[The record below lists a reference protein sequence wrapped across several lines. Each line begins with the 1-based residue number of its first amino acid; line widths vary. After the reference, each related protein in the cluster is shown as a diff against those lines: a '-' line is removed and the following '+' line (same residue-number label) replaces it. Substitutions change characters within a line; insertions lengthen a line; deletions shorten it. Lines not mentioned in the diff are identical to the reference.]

1 MSSWLRSAVTR
12 AVEAGGRS
20 GVARAV
26 RGYADAVAHH
36 AGQAVA
42 DILLHERMG
51 TQNYKS
57 FKKTVARLEEAAV
70 SCRGGERVELLKRWS
85 GALQDIGAEHGG
97 SDLKAPEDD
106 DPASEAD
113 TLKAPP
119 VLFYD
124 ADIDGAPMNFR
135 DVFLYSQALE
145 GITLS
150 MILEAPN
157 EEEVSLLLEIFG
169 SVKFC
174 SVDICYIGE
183 GKLQLFYSCSL
194 CLTGGTEVNKEIV
207 SNVQDLA
214 KTFSEYKDEVLVKR
228 EELLEYAQSVI
239 SGLKRNADIMRID
252 AETLELQ
259 KKLDE
264 NQNSRAQSTDDQ
276 DKKSEKIA
284 AANLE
289 AFKEALSEVRL
300 CSRVEELL
308 LKKQS
313 ITPGDSLEI
322 HSQKV
327 DKLKVLAD
335 SLASSSSKAEQR
347 ILEHRRQKEDALNFR
362 VKKENEVSSVEKEL
376 LAEITELEKQRDE
389 LEAQL
394 KKVNISLNAAAGRL
408 KKTREERDQ
417 FDEANNQILVSL
429 KTKEDDLSKSIALC
443 NVESKVVKTWINFLE
458 GSWQL
463 QSTYNEQKKK
473 QTCDELE
480 KCVNNFLKLTKH
492 HLLAFKEVL
501 SPLVESI
508 KTYVDNLAVLN
519 SKEEAKEHGNEEA
532 SEINP
537 RKSLEEEYLE
547 TEKKIIIAFSIVDH
561 IKKLFYSEQGANSR
575 RDDPE
580 VKNLIEEIEKLRES
594 FESIERPTLTIES
607 QRGKPLPLEG
617 SELSP
622 SPLQAPATPKAA
634 HVDSPKSPMKHEQQF
649 DSDAELAT
657 LGAEIGK
664 EGKEYSG
671 EEISGWEFDELEEDL
686 KG

>member
-1 MSSWLRSAVTR
+1 MSSWLRSAVSR

-26 RGYADAVAHH
+26 KGYADAVAHH

-42 DILLHERMG
+42 DILHDRMG
-51 TQNYKS
+51 AQNYKS

-70 SCRGGERVELLKRWS
+70 SCRGGERVELLKRWL
-85 GALQDIGAEHGG
+85 GALQDVDAGLGG
-97 SDLKAPEDD
+97 SDLKASEDH
-106 DPASEAD
+106 DPSGETD
-113 TLKAPP
+113 TMKAPM

-124 ADIDGAPMNFR
+124 ADIDGPPMNFC

-150 MILEAPN
+150 MILEAPS

-169 SVKFC
+169 
-174 SVDICYIGE
+174 I
-183 GKLQLFYSCSL
+183 
-194 CLTGGTEVNKEIV
+194 CLTGGKEVNKEIM

-214 KTFSEYKDEVLVKR
+214 KAFSEYKDEVLVKR
-228 EELLEYAQSVI
+228 EELLEYAQSII

-252 AETLELQ
+252 AETQELRR
-259 KKLDE
+259 KLDE
-264 NQNSRAQSTDDQ
+264 KQKSQAQSTEDQ
-276 DKKSEKIA
+276 DKTSEKIA
-284 AANLE
+284 VANLE

-300 CSRVEELL
+300 CSRIEELL
-308 LKKQS
+308 LKKNS
-313 ITPGDSLEI
+313 ITPGDSLEV

-362 VKKENEVSSVEKEL
+362 VKKENEVSAAEKEL
-376 LAEITELEKQRDE
+376 LDEITELEKQRDE

-394 KKVNISLNAAAGRL
+394 KKVNISLNAANGRL
-408 KKTREERDQ
+408 KQTREERDQ
-417 FDEANNQILVSL
+417 FDEANNQIIFSL
-429 KTKEDDLSKSIALC
+429 KKKEDDLSKSITLC
-443 NVESKVVKTWINFLE
+443 NVESNVVKIWIGFLE
-458 GSWQL
+458 DSWKL
-463 QSTYNEQKKK
+463 QSSYNEQKEKK
-473 QTCDELE
+473 TCGELE
-480 KCVNNFLKLTKH
+480 KCVSDFLKLTKR
-492 HLLAFKEVL
+492 HLSEFKEVL
-501 SPLVESI
+501 SPLIESI

-519 SKEEAKEHGNEEA
+519 SREEEEKEHGNDEA
-532 SEINP
+532 SERTNP

-580 VKNLIEEIEKLRES
+580 VKNLMDEIEKLRES
-594 FESIERPTLTIES
+594 FESVERPTLSIES
-607 QRGKPLPLEG
+607 EKAKPLPVEG
-617 SELSP
+617 SKLSP

-634 HVDSPKSPMKHEQQF
+634 HVDSPKSPMKPEQHF
-649 DSDAELAT
+649 NSDAELAT
-657 LGAEIGK
+657 LGSELGK
-664 EGKEYSG
+664 EDKEFSG

-686 KG
+686 KS

>member
-1 MSSWLRSAVTR
+1 MDHCSVP
-12 AVEAGGRS
+12 
-20 GVARAV
+20 
-26 RGYADAVAHH
+26 DC
-36 AGQAVA
+36 
-42 DILLHERMG
+42 LLWSKLDMLLCDLQG
-51 TQNYKS
+51 AQNYKS

-70 SCRGGERVELLKRWS
+70 SCRGGERVELLKRWL
-85 GALQDIGAEHGG
+85 GALQDVDAELGG
-97 SDLKAPEDD
+97 SDLKASEDH
-106 DPASEAD
+106 DPSGEMD
-113 TLKAPP
+113 TSKAPM

-150 MILEAPN
+150 MILEAPS

-169 SVKFC
+169 
-174 SVDICYIGE
+174 I
-183 GKLQLFYSCSL
+183 
-194 CLTGGTEVNKEIV
+194 CLTGGKEVNKEIM

-214 KTFSEYKDEVLVKR
+214 KAFSEYKDEVLVKR
-228 EELLEYAQSVI
+228 EELLEYAQSII

-252 AETLELQ
+252 AETLELRR
-259 KKLDE
+259 KLDE
-264 NQNSRAQSTDDQ
+264 KQKSRAQSTEDQ
-276 DKKSEKIA
+276 DKTSEKIA
-284 AANLE
+284 IANLE

-308 LKKQS
+308 LKKKS
-313 ITPGDSLEI
+313 ITPGDSLEV

-362 VKKENEVSSVEKEL
+362 VKKENEVSAAEKEL
-376 LAEITELEKQRDE
+376 LDEITELEKQRDE

-394 KKVNISLNAAAGRL
+394 KKVNISLNAANGRL
-408 KKTREERDQ
+408 KQTREERDQ
-417 FDEANNQILVSL
+417 FDEANNQIIFSL
-429 KTKEDDLSKSIALC
+429 KKKEDDLSKSITLC
-443 NVESKVVKTWINFLE
+443 NVESNVVKIWISFLE
-458 GSWQL
+458 DSWKL
-463 QSTYNEQKKK
+463 QSSYNEQKEKK
-473 QTCDELE
+473 TCDELE
-480 KCVNNFLKLTKH
+480 KCVNDFLKLTKH
-492 HLLAFKEVL
+492 HLSAFKEVL
-501 SPLVESI
+501 SPLIESI

-519 SKEEAKEHGNEEA
+519 SREEEEKEHGNDEA
-532 SEINP
+532 SERTNP

-561 IKKLFYSEQGANSR
+561 IKKLFYSEEGANSR

-580 VKNLIEEIEKLRES
+580 VKNLIDEIEKLRES
-594 FESIERPTLTIES
+594 FESVERPTLNIETE
-607 QRGKPLPLEG
+607 KAKLLPVEG
-617 SELSP
+617 SKLSP

-634 HVDSPKSPMKHEQQF
+634 HVDSPKSPMKPEQHF

-657 LGAEIGK
+657 LGSELGK
-664 EGKEYSG
+664 DDKEYSG

-686 KG
+686 KS

>member
-1 MSSWLRSAVTR
+1 MSSWLRSAVSR

-26 RGYADAVAHH
+26 KGYADAVAHH

-42 DILLHERMG
+42 DILHDRMG
-51 TQNYKS
+51 AQNYKS

-70 SCRGGERVELLKRWS
+70 SCRGGERVELLKRWL
-85 GALQDIGAEHGG
+85 GALQGVDAELGG
-97 SDLKAPEDD
+97 SDLKASEDHD
-106 DPASEAD
+106 ASGEVD
-113 TLKAPP
+113 SLKAPM

-150 MILEAPN
+150 MILEAPS
-157 EEEVSLLLEIFG
+157 EEEVPLLLEIL
-169 SVKFC
+169 S
-174 SVDICYIGE
+174 I
-183 GKLQLFYSCSL
+183 
-194 CLTGGTEVNKEIV
+194 CLTGGKEVNKQIM

-214 KTFSEYKDEVLVKR
+214 KAFSEYKDEVLVKR

-239 SGLKRNADIMRID
+239 SGLKRNADIVRID

-259 KKLDE
+259 RKLDE
-264 NQNSRAQSTDDQ
+264 KQKSRAESTGDQ
-276 DKKSEKIA
+276 DKTSEKIA
-284 AANLE
+284 VANLE
-289 AFKEALSEVRL
+289 AFKEALSELRL

-308 LKKQS
+308 LKKES
-313 ITPGDSLEI
+313 ITPGDSVDI

-362 VKKENEVSSVEKEL
+362 VKKENEVSTAEKEL
-376 LAEITELEKQRDE
+376 LDEITELEKQRDE

-408 KKTREERDQ
+408 KQTREERDQ
-417 FDEANNQILVSL
+417 FDEANNQIIFSL
-429 KTKEDDLSKSIALC
+429 KKKEDDLSKSIALC
-443 NVESKVVKTWINFLE
+443 NAESNVVKIWISFLE
-458 GSWQL
+458 NSWNI
-463 QSTYNEQKKK
+463 QSSYNTQKEKK
-473 QTCDELE
+473 TCDELE
-480 KCVNNFLKLTKH
+480 KCVSDFLRLTKH
-492 HLLAFKEVL
+492 HLSAFKEVL
-501 SPLVESI
+501 SPLIESI
-508 KTYVDNLAVLN
+508 KTYVDNLSVLN
-519 SKEEAKEHGNEEA
+519 SREEAKEHDDDET
-532 SEINP
+532 SEKTNP

-561 IKKLFYSEQGANSR
+561 IKKLFYSDQGANSR

-580 VKNLIEEIEKLRES
+580 VKSLIEEIEKMRES
-594 FESIERPTLTIES
+594 FESLERPTLSIES
-607 QRGKPLPLEG
+607 DKAKPLPVEG
-617 SELSP
+617 SKLSP

-634 HVDSPKSPMKHEQQF
+634 HVDSPKSPMRPEQHF
-649 DSDAELAT
+649 DSDGELAT
-657 LGAEIGK
+657 LGSELGK
-664 EGKEYSG
+664 EDKEYSG

-686 KG
+686 KS

>member
-1 MSSWLRSAVTR
+1 MSSWLRSAVSR

-26 RGYADAVAHH
+26 KGYADAVAHH

-42 DILLHERMG
+42 DILHDRMG

-70 SCRGGERVELLKRWS
+70 SCRGGERTELLKRWL
-85 GALQDIGAEHGG
+85 GALQDVDAELAGLSLKVSEDHDPSGEMDT
-97 SDLKAPEDD
+97 SKAPM
-106 DPASEAD
+106 
-113 TLKAPP
+113 

-150 MILEAPN
+150 MILEAPS

-169 SVKFC
+169 
-174 SVDICYIGE
+174 I
-183 GKLQLFYSCSL
+183 
-194 CLTGGTEVNKEIV
+194 CLTGGKEVNKQIMN
-207 SNVQDLA
+207 NVQDLA
-214 KTFSEYKDEVLVKR
+214 KAFSEYKDEVLVKR
-228 EELLEYAQSVI
+228 EELLEYAQSII
-239 SGLKRNADIMRID
+239 SGLKRNADIVRID

-259 KKLDE
+259 RKLE
-264 NQNSRAQSTDDQ
+264 EKQKSRAESTEDQ
-276 DKKSEKIA
+276 DKTSEKIA
-284 AANLE
+284 VANLE
-289 AFKEALSEVRL
+289 AFKEALSELRL

-308 LKKQS
+308 LRKES

-362 VKKENEVSSVEKEL
+362 VKKENEVSAAEKEL
-376 LAEITELEKQRDE
+376 LDEITELEKQRDE

-408 KKTREERDQ
+408 KQTREERDQ
-417 FDEANNQILVSL
+417 FDEANNQIIFSL
-429 KTKEDDLSKSIALC
+429 KKKEDDLSKSIALC
-443 NVESKVVKTWINFLE
+443 NVESNVVKIWISFLE
-458 GSWQL
+458 DSWKL
-463 QSTYNEQKKK
+463 QSSYNTQKEKR
-473 QTCDELE
+473 TCDELE
-480 KCVNNFLKLTKH
+480 KCASDFLRLTKH
-492 HLLAFKEVL
+492 HLSTFKEVL
-501 SPLVESI
+501 SPLMESI
-508 KTYVDNLAVLN
+508 KTYVDNLSVLN
-519 SKEEAKEHGNEEA
+519 SREEAKEHGDDEA
-532 SEINP
+532 SEGTNP

-575 RDDPE
+575 RDDLE
-580 VKNLIEEIEKLRES
+580 VKNLIEEIEKMRES
-594 FESIERPTLTIES
+594 FESIERPTLRIES
-607 QRGKPLPLEG
+607 EKAKPLPVEG
-617 SELSP
+617 SKLSP

-634 HVDSPKSPMKHEQQF
+634 HVDSPKSPMKPEHHF
-649 DSDAELAT
+649 DSDAELGT
-657 LGAEIGK
+657 PGSELGK
-664 EGKEYSG
+664 EDKEYSG

-686 KG
+686 KS

>member
-1 MSSWLRSAVTR
+1 MSSWLRSAVSR
-12 AVEAGGRS
+12 AVEVGGRS

-26 RGYADAVAHH
+26 KGYADAVAHH

-42 DILLHERMG
+42 DILHDRMG
-51 TQNYKS
+51 AQNYKS

-70 SCRGGERVELLKRWS
+70 SCRGGERVELLKRWL
-85 GALQDIGAEHGG
+85 GALQDVDAELGG
-97 SDLKAPEDD
+97 SDLKTSEDH
-106 DPASEAD
+106 DPSGEMD
-113 TLKAPP
+113 TSKAPM

-124 ADIDGAPMNFR
+124 ANIDGAPMNFR

-150 MILEAPN
+150 MILEAPL

-169 SVKFC
+169 
-174 SVDICYIGE
+174 I
-183 GKLQLFYSCSL
+183 
-194 CLTGGTEVNKEIV
+194 CLTGGKEVNKEIM
-207 SNVQDLA
+207 SHVQDLA
-214 KTFSEYKDEVLVKR
+214 KAFSEYKDEVLVKR
-228 EELLEYAQSVI
+228 EELLEYAQNII
-239 SGLKRNADIMRID
+239 SGLKRNADILRID

-259 KKLDE
+259 RKLDE
-264 NQNSRAQSTDDQ
+264 KQKSRAQSTEDQ
-276 DKKSEKIA
+276 DKTPEKITV
-284 AANLE
+284 ANLE

-308 LKKQS
+308 LKKKT

-335 SLASSSSKAEQR
+335 SLASSSSKAKQR

-362 VKKENEVSSVEKEL
+362 VKKENEVSAAEKESL
-376 LAEITELEKQRDE
+376 DEITELEKQRDE

-394 KKVNISLNAAAGRL
+394 KKVNISLNAATGRL
-408 KKTREERDQ
+408 KQTREERDQ
-417 FDEANNQILVSL
+417 FDEANNQIIFNL
-429 KTKEDDLSKSIALC
+429 KKKEDDLSKSIALC
-443 NVESKVVKTWINFLE
+443 NAESNVVKIWISFLE
-458 GSWQL
+458 DSWKL
-463 QSTYNEQKKK
+463 QSSYNEQKEKK
-473 QTCDELE
+473 TCDELE
-480 KCVNNFLKLTKH
+480 KCVSDFLKLTKH
-492 HLLAFKEVL
+492 HLSAFKEVINL
-501 SPLVESI
+501 LIESI
-508 KTYVDNLAVLN
+508 KTYVDNLGVLN
-519 SKEEAKEHGNEEA
+519 SREEAKEHGDDEA
-532 SEINP
+532 SEKTNP

-580 VKNLIEEIEKLRES
+580 IKNLSDEIEKLRES
-594 FESIERPTLTIES
+594 FESIERPTLSIES
-607 QRGKPLPLEG
+607 EKAKPLPVEG
-617 SELSP
+617 SKLSP

-634 HVDSPKSPMKHEQQF
+634 HVDSPKSPMKPEQYF

-657 LGAEIGK
+657 LGSELGK
-664 EGKEYSG
+664 DDNEYSA

-686 KG
+686 KS

>member
-1 MSSWLRSAVTR
+1 MSSWLRSAVSR

-26 RGYADAVAHH
+26 KGYADAVAHH

-42 DILLHERMG
+42 DILHDRMG
-51 TQNYKS
+51 AQNYKS

-70 SCRGGERVELLKRWS
+70 SCRGGERVELLKRWL
-85 GALQDIGAEHGG
+85 GALQDVDAELGG
-97 SDLKAPEDD
+97 SDLKASEDH
-106 DPASEAD
+106 DPSDEMD
-113 TLKAPP
+113 TSKAPM

-150 MILEAPN
+150 MILEAPSD
-157 EEEVSLLLEIFG
+157 EEVSLLLEIFG
-169 SVKFC
+169 
-174 SVDICYIGE
+174 I
-183 GKLQLFYSCSL
+183 
-194 CLTGGTEVNKEIV
+194 CLTGGKEVNKEIM
-207 SNVQDLA
+207 SSVQDLA
-214 KTFSEYKDEVLVKR
+214 KAFSEYKDEVLVKR
-228 EELLEYAQSVI
+228 EELLEYAQSII
-239 SGLKRNADIMRID
+239 SGLKRNADILRID

-259 KKLDE
+259 RKLDE
-264 NQNSRAQSTDDQ
+264 KKSQAQSTEDQ
-276 DKKSEKIA
+276 DKTSEKIA
-284 AANLE
+284 VADLE

-308 LKKQS
+308 LKKKS

-362 VKKENEVSSVEKEL
+362 VKKENEVSAAEKEL
-376 LAEITELEKQRDE
+376 LDEITELEKQRDE

-394 KKVNISLNAAAGRL
+394 KKVNISLNAATGRL
-408 KKTREERDQ
+408 KQTREERDQ
-417 FDEANNQILVSL
+417 FDEANNQIIFSL
-429 KTKEDDLSKSIALC
+429 KKKEDDLSKSISLC
-443 NVESKVVKTWINFLE
+443 NVESNVVKIWISFLE
-458 GSWQL
+458 DSWKL
-463 QSTYNEQKKK
+463 QSSYNEQKEKK
-473 QTCDELE
+473 TCDELE
-480 KCVNNFLKLTKH
+480 KCVSDFLKLTKH
-492 HLLAFKEVL
+492 HLSAFKEVL
-501 SPLVESI
+501 SPLIESI

-519 SKEEAKEHGNEEA
+519 SREEAKEHGDDEA
-532 SEINP
+532 SERTNP

-580 VKNLIEEIEKLRES
+580 VKNLVDEIEKLRES
-594 FESIERPTLTIES
+594 FESIERPTISIES
-607 QRGKPLPLEG
+607 EKAKPLPVDG
-617 SELSP
+617 SKLSP

-634 HVDSPKSPMKHEQQF
+634 HVDSPKSPMKPEQHF
-649 DSDAELAT
+649 DSDAELAN
-657 LGAEIGK
+657 LGSELGK
-664 EGKEYSG
+664 EDKEYSG

-686 KG
+686 KS

>member
-26 RGYADAVAHH
+26 KGYADAVAHH

-42 DILLHERMG
+42 DILLHDRMG
-51 TQNYKS
+51 SQNYKS

-70 SCRGGERVELLKRWS
+70 SCRGGERVELLKRWL
-85 GALQDIGAEHGG
+85 GALQDIGAEPGG
-97 SDLKAPEDD
+97 SDLKASEDH
-106 DPASEAD
+106 DPSSEMD

-169 SVKFC
+169 
-174 SVDICYIGE
+174 
-183 GKLQLFYSCSL
+183 L
-194 CLTGGTEVNKEIV
+194 CLTGGNEVNKAVV

-214 KTFSEYKDEVLVKR
+214 KAFSDYKDEVLVKR

-259 KKLDE
+259 RKLDE
-264 NQNSRAQSTDDQ
+264 NQTSRAQATGDQ

-289 AFKEALSEVRL
+289 DFKEALSEIRL

-308 LKKQS
+308 LKKKS

-327 DKLKVLAD
+327 DKLKVLSD

-362 VKKENEVSSVEKEL
+362 VKKENEVSASEKEL

-408 KKTREERDQ
+408 KTTREERDQ
-417 FDEANNQILVSL
+417 FDEANNQIIVSL
-429 KTKEDDLSKSIALC
+429 KTKEDDLAKSIALC
-443 NVESKVVKTWINFLE
+443 NVEANVVKTWINFLE
-458 GSWQL
+458 GSWKL
-463 QSTYNEQKKK
+463 QSTYNEQKEKK
-473 QTCDELE
+473 TCDELE
-480 KCVNNFLKLTKH
+480 KCVNNFLKLTKY
-492 HLLAFKEVL
+492 HLSVFKEVQI
-501 SPLVESI
+501 PLIESI

-519 SKEEAKEHGNEEA
+519 SREEAKEHESEEA
-532 SEINP
+532 SEMTNP

-561 IKKLFYSEQGANSR
+561 IKKLFYAEQGANSR

-607 QRGKPLPLEG
+607 QKAKPLPLKG

-634 HVDSPKSPMKHEQQF
+634 HVDSPKSPMKPEHQF
-649 DSDAELAT
+649 DSDAELAA
-657 LGAEIGK
+657 LGEVGK

>member
-1 MSSWLRSAVTR
+1 MSSWLRSAVSR

-26 RGYADAVAHH
+26 KGYADAVAHH

-42 DILLHERMG
+42 DILHDRMG
-51 TQNYKS
+51 AQNYKS

-70 SCRGGERVELLKRWS
+70 SCRGGERVELLKRWL
-85 GALQDIGAEHGG
+85 GALQDVDAELGG
-97 SDLKAPEDD
+97 SDLKASEDH
-106 DPASEAD
+106 DPSDEMD
-113 TLKAPP
+113 TSKAPM

-150 MILEAPN
+150 MILEAPSD
-157 EEEVSLLLEIFG
+157 EEVSLLLEIFG
-169 SVKFC
+169 
-174 SVDICYIGE
+174 I
-183 GKLQLFYSCSL
+183 
-194 CLTGGTEVNKEIV
+194 CLTGGKEVNKEIM
-207 SNVQDLA
+207 SSVQDLA
-214 KTFSEYKDEVLVKR
+214 KAFSEYKDEVLVKR
-228 EELLEYAQSVI
+228 EELLEYAQSII
-239 SGLKRNADIMRID
+239 SGLKRNADILRID

-259 KKLDE
+259 RKLDE
-264 NQNSRAQSTDDQ
+264 KKSQAQSTEDQ
-276 DKKSEKIA
+276 DKTSEKISVA
-284 AANLE
+284 DLE

-308 LKKQS
+308 LKKKS

-362 VKKENEVSSVEKEL
+362 VKKENEVSAAEKEL
-376 LAEITELEKQRDE
+376 LDEITELEKQRDE

-394 KKVNISLNAAAGRL
+394 KKVNISLNAATGRL
-408 KKTREERDQ
+408 KQTREERDQ
-417 FDEANNQILVSL
+417 FDEANNQIIFSL
-429 KTKEDDLSKSIALC
+429 KKKEDDLSKSISLC
-443 NVESKVVKTWINFLE
+443 NVESNVVKIWISFLE
-458 GSWQL
+458 DSWKL
-463 QSTYNEQKKK
+463 QSSYNEQKEKK
-473 QTCDELE
+473 TCDELE
-480 KCVNNFLKLTKH
+480 KCVSDFLKLTKH
-492 HLLAFKEVL
+492 HLSAFKEVL
-501 SPLVESI
+501 SPLIESI

-519 SKEEAKEHGNEEA
+519 SSYWFYLPCREEAKEHGDDEA
-532 SEINP
+532 SERTNP

-580 VKNLIEEIEKLRES
+580 VKNLVDEIEKLRES
-594 FESIERPTLTIES
+594 FESIERPTISIES
-607 QRGKPLPLEG
+607 EKAKPLPVDG
-617 SELSP
+617 SKLSP

-634 HVDSPKSPMKHEQQF
+634 HVDSPKSPMKPEQHF
-649 DSDAELAT
+649 DSDAELAN
-657 LGAEIGK
+657 LGSELGK
-664 EGKEYSG
+664 EDKEYSG

-686 KG
+686 KS

>member
-1 MSSWLRSAVTR
+1 MSSWLRSAVSR

-26 RGYADAVAHH
+26 KGYADAVAHH

-42 DILLHERMG
+42 DILHDRMG
-51 TQNYKS
+51 AQNYKS

-70 SCRGGERVELLKRWS
+70 SCRGGERVELLKRWL
-85 GALQDIGAEHGG
+85 GALQDVDAELGG
-97 SDLKAPEDD
+97 SDLKASEDH
-106 DPASEAD
+106 DPSDEMD
-113 TLKAPP
+113 TSKAPM

-150 MILEAPN
+150 MILEAPSD
-157 EEEVSLLLEIFG
+157 EEVSLLLEIFG
-169 SVKFC
+169 
-174 SVDICYIGE
+174 I
-183 GKLQLFYSCSL
+183 
-194 CLTGGTEVNKEIV
+194 CLTGGKEVNKEIM
-207 SNVQDLA
+207 SSVQDLA
-214 KTFSEYKDEVLVKR
+214 KAFSEYKDEVLVKR
-228 EELLEYAQSVI
+228 EELLEYAQSII
-239 SGLKRNADIMRID
+239 SGLKRNADILRID

-259 KKLDE
+259 RKLDE
-264 NQNSRAQSTDDQ
+264 KKSQAQSTEDQ
-276 DKKSEKIA
+276 DKTSEKISVA
-284 AANLE
+284 DLE

-308 LKKQS
+308 LKKKS

-362 VKKENEVSSVEKEL
+362 VKKENEVSAAEKEL
-376 LAEITELEKQRDE
+376 LDEITELEKQRDE

-394 KKVNISLNAAAGRL
+394 KKVNISLNAATGRL
-408 KKTREERDQ
+408 KQTREERDQ
-417 FDEANNQILVSL
+417 FDEANNQIIFSL
-429 KTKEDDLSKSIALC
+429 KKKEDDLSKSISLC
-443 NVESKVVKTWINFLE
+443 NVESNVVKIWISFLE
-458 GSWQL
+458 DSWKL
-463 QSTYNEQKKK
+463 QSSYNEQKEKK
-473 QTCDELE
+473 TCDELE
-480 KCVNNFLKLTKH
+480 KCVSDFLKLTKH
-492 HLLAFKEVL
+492 HLSAFKEVL
-501 SPLVESI
+501 SPLIESI

-519 SKEEAKEHGNEEA
+519 SREEAKEHGDDEA
-532 SEINP
+532 SERTNP

-580 VKNLIEEIEKLRES
+580 VKNLVDEIEKLRES
-594 FESIERPTLTIES
+594 FESIERPTISIES
-607 QRGKPLPLEG
+607 EKAKPLPVDG
-617 SELSP
+617 SKLSP

-634 HVDSPKSPMKHEQQF
+634 HVDSPKSPMKPEQHF
-649 DSDAELAT
+649 DSDAELAN
-657 LGAEIGK
+657 LGSELGK
-664 EGKEYSG
+664 EDKEYSG

-686 KG
+686 KS

>member
-1 MSSWLRSAVTR
+1 MSSWLRSAVSR
-12 AVEAGGRS
+12 AVEVGGRS

-26 RGYADAVAHH
+26 KGYADAVAHH

-42 DILLHERMG
+42 DILHDRMG
-51 TQNYKS
+51 AQNYKS

-70 SCRGGERVELLKRWS
+70 SCRGGERVELLKRWL
-85 GALQDIGAEHGG
+85 GALLDVDAELGG
-97 SDLKAPEDD
+97 SDLKASEDH
-106 DPASEAD
+106 DPSGETD
-113 TLKAPP
+113 TSKAPM

-150 MILEAPN
+150 MILEAPS

-169 SVKFC
+169 
-174 SVDICYIGE
+174 I
-183 GKLQLFYSCSL
+183 
-194 CLTGGTEVNKEIV
+194 CLTGGKEVNKEIM

-214 KTFSEYKDEVLVKR
+214 KAFSEYKDEVLVKR
-228 EELLEYAQSVI
+228 EELLEYAQSII
-239 SGLKRNADIMRID
+239 SGLKRNADIVRID

-259 KKLDE
+259 RKLDE
-264 NQNSRAQSTDDQ
+264 KQKSRAQSPEDQ
-276 DKKSEKIA
+276 VKTSEKIA
-284 AANLE
+284 VANLE

-308 LKKQS
+308 LKKKS

-362 VKKENEVSSVEKEL
+362 VKKENEVSAAEKEL
-376 LAEITELEKQRDE
+376 LDEITELEKQRDE

-394 KKVNISLNAAAGRL
+394 KKVNISLNAATGRL
-408 KKTREERDQ
+408 KQTREERDQ
-417 FDEANNQILVSL
+417 FDEANNQIIFSL
-429 KTKEDDLSKSIALC
+429 KKKEDDLSKSIALC
-443 NVESKVVKTWINFLE
+443 NVESNIVKIWISFLE
-458 GSWQL
+458 DSWKL
-463 QSTYNEQKKK
+463 QSSYNEQKEKK
-473 QTCDELE
+473 TCDELE
-480 KCVNNFLKLTKH
+480 KCVSDFLKLTKH
-492 HLLAFKEVL
+492 HLSAFKEVL
-501 SPLVESI
+501 NPLIESI
-508 KTYVDNLAVLN
+508 KTYVDNLVVLN
-519 SKEEAKEHGNEEA
+519 SREEAKEHEDDET
-532 SEINP
+532 SEKTNP

-561 IKKLFYSEQGANSR
+561 IKRLFYSEQGANSR

-580 VKNLIEEIEKLRES
+580 VKNLVDEIEKLRES
-594 FESIERPTLTIES
+594 FESIERPTLSIES
-607 QRGKPLPLEG
+607 EKAKPLPVEG
-617 SELSP
+617 SKLSP

-634 HVDSPKSPMKHEQQF
+634 HVDSPKSPMKPEQHF

-657 LGAEIGK
+657 LGSELGK
-664 EGKEYSG
+664 EDKEYSG

-686 KG
+686 KS

>member
-1 MSSWLRSAVTR
+1 MSSWLRSAVSR

-26 RGYADAVAHH
+26 KGYADVVAHH

-42 DILLHERMG
+42 DILHDRMG

-70 SCRGGERVELLKRWS
+70 SCRGGERVELLKRWL
-85 GALQDIGAEHGG
+85 GALQDVDAEHGD
-97 SDLKAPEDD
+97 SDLKVSEDHN
-106 DPASEAD
+106 PSSETD
-113 TLKAPP
+113 SLKAPL

-145 GITLS
+145 GITMS
-150 MILEAPN
+150 MILEAPS

-169 SVKFC
+169 
-174 SVDICYIGE
+174 I
-183 GKLQLFYSCSL
+183 
-194 CLTGGTEVNKEIV
+194 CLTGGKEVNEAVMSK
-207 SNVQDLA
+207 VQELA
-214 KTFSEYKDEVLVKR
+214 KAFAGYKDEVLVKR
-228 EELLEYAQSVI
+228 EELLEYAQSII
-239 SGLKRNADIMRID
+239 SGLKRNADILRID

-264 NQNSRAQSTDDQ
+264 KKKSRVQSTDDRE
-276 DKKSEKIA
+276 KKSEKIA
-284 AANLE
+284 GANLE

-300 CSRVEELL
+300 CSRVQELL
-308 LKKQS
+308 LKKKS

-327 DKLKVLAD
+327 DKLKVLSD

-362 VKKENEVSSVEKEL
+362 VKKENEVSLLEKEL
-376 LAEITELEKQRDE
+376 VDEITELEKQRDE

-394 KKVNISLNAAAGRL
+394 KKVNISLKAAAGRL
-408 KKTREERDQ
+408 KTTREERDQ
-417 FDEANNQILVSL
+417 FDEANNQIIFSL

-443 NVESKVVKTWINFLE
+443 SVESNVVKVWIDFLE
-458 GSWQL
+458 DSWQL
-463 QSTYNEQKKK
+463 QSSYNEQKEKK
-473 QTCDELE
+473 TCDDLDN
-480 KCVNNFLKLTKH
+480 CVNNFLELTKH
-492 HLLAFKEVL
+492 HLSSFKDDL
-501 SPLVESI
+501 SPSIESI
-508 KTYVDNLAVLN
+508 KTFVDNLAALN
-519 SKEEAKEHGNEEA
+519 SSEEAREDGNEA
-532 SEINP
+532 SERTNP
-537 RKSLEEEYLE
+537 RTSLEEEYLE
-547 TEKKIIIAFSIVDH
+547 TERKIIIAFSIVDH
-561 IKKLFYSEQGANSR
+561 IKKLFYSDQGANSR

-580 VKNLIEEIEKLRES
+580 VKNLVNEIEKLRES
-594 FESIERPTLTIES
+594 FEAIERPALSIES
-607 QRGKPLPLEG
+607 RKAKLPPLDG

-634 HVDSPKSPMKHEQQF
+634 HVDSPKSPMKPEHHF
-649 DSDAELAT
+649 DSDTELST
-657 LGAEIGK
+657 LGAEPGK
-664 EGKEYSG
+664 EDKDYSG

-686 KG
+686 KD

>member
-1 MSSWLRSAVTR
+1 MSSWLRSAVSR

-26 RGYADAVAHH
+26 KGYADAVAHH

-42 DILLHERMG
+42 DILHDRMG
-51 TQNYKS
+51 AQNYKS

-70 SCRGGERVELLKRWS
+70 SCRGGERVELLKRWL
-85 GALQDIGAEHGG
+85 GALQDVDAELGG
-97 SDLKAPEDD
+97 SDLKASEDH
-106 DPASEAD
+106 DPSGETD
-113 TLKAPP
+113 TTKAPM

-150 MILEAPN
+150 MILEAPS

-169 SVKFC
+169 
-174 SVDICYIGE
+174 I
-183 GKLQLFYSCSL
+183 
-194 CLTGGTEVNKEIV
+194 CLTGGKEVNKEIM

-214 KTFSEYKDEVLVKR
+214 KAFSEYKDEVLVKR
-228 EELLEYAQSVI
+228 EELLEYAQSII

-252 AETLELQ
+252 AETQELQ
-259 KKLDE
+259 RKLDE
-264 NQNSRAQSTDDQ
+264 KQKSRAQSTEDQ
-276 DKKSEKIA
+276 DKTSEKIA
-284 AANLE
+284 VANLE

-308 LKKQS
+308 LKKNS
-313 ITPGDSLEI
+313 ITPGDSLE
-322 HSQKV
+322 V

-362 VKKENEVSSVEKEL
+362 VKKENEVSAAEKEL
-376 LAEITELEKQRDE
+376 LDEITELEKQSDE

-394 KKVNISLNAAAGRL
+394 KRVNISLNAANGRL
-408 KKTREERDQ
+408 KQTREERDQ
-417 FDEANNQILVSL
+417 FDEANNQIIFSL
-429 KTKEDDLSKSIALC
+429 KKKEDDLSKSITLC
-443 NVESKVVKTWINFLE
+443 NVESNVVKIWIGFLE
-458 GSWQL
+458 DSWKL
-463 QSTYNEQKKK
+463 QSSYSEQKEKK
-473 QTCDELE
+473 TCGELE
-480 KCVNNFLKLTKH
+480 KCVSDFLKLTKH
-492 HLLAFKEVL
+492 HLSEFKEVL
-501 SPLVESI
+501 SPLIESI

-519 SKEEAKEHGNEEA
+519 SREEEEKEHGNDEA
-532 SEINP
+532 SERTNP

-580 VKNLIEEIEKLRES
+580 VKNLIDEIEKLRES
-594 FESIERPTLTIES
+594 FESVERPTLSIES
-607 QRGKPLPLEG
+607 EKAKPLPVEG
-617 SELSP
+617 SKLSP

-634 HVDSPKSPMKHEQQF
+634 HVDSPKSPMKPEQHF

-657 LGAEIGK
+657 LGSELGK
-664 EGKEYSG
+664 EDKEYSG
-671 EEISGWEFDELEEDL
+671 EETSGWEFDELEEDL
-686 KG
+686 KS

>member
-1 MSSWLRSAVTR
+1 MSSWLRSAVSR

-26 RGYADAVAHH
+26 KGYADAVAHH

-42 DILLHERMG
+42 DILHDRMG
-51 TQNYKS
+51 AQNYKS

-70 SCRGGERVELLKRWS
+70 SCRGGERVELLKRWL
-85 GALQDIGAEHGG
+85 GALQDVDAELGASE
-97 SDLKAPEDD
+97 LKASEDH
-106 DPASEAD
+106 DPSGEMD
-113 TLKAPP
+113 MSKAPM

-124 ADIDGAPMNFR
+124 ADIDGGPMNFR

-150 MILEAPN
+150 MILEAPS

-169 SVKFC
+169 
-174 SVDICYIGE
+174 I
-183 GKLQLFYSCSL
+183 
-194 CLTGGTEVNKEIV
+194 CLTGGKEVNKEIM

-214 KTFSEYKDEVLVKR
+214 KAFSEYKDEVLVKR
-228 EELLEYAQSVI
+228 EELLEYAQSII
-239 SGLKRNADIMRID
+239 SGLKRNADIMSLITKIPSGLKAD
-252 AETLELQ
+252 NYDLCFLQ
-259 KKLDE
+259 
-264 NQNSRAQSTDDQ
+264 
-276 DKKSEKIA
+276 
-284 AANLE
+284 

-308 LKKQS
+308 LKKKS
-313 ITPGDSLEI
+313 IIPGDSLDI
-322 HSQKV
+322 HSQKASFTTHQV

-362 VKKENEVSSVEKEL
+362 VKKENEVSAAEKEL
-376 LAEITELEKQRDE
+376 LDEITELEKQRDE

-394 KKVNISLNAAAGRL
+394 KKVNISLNAATGRL
-408 KKTREERDQ
+408 KQTREERDQ
-417 FDEANNQILVSL
+417 FDEANNQIIFSL
-429 KTKEDDLSKSIALC
+429 KKKEDDLSKSISLC
-443 NVESKVVKTWINFLE
+443 NVESNVVKIWISFLE
-458 GSWQL
+458 DSWKL
-463 QSTYNEQKKK
+463 QSSYNEQKEKK
-473 QTCDELE
+473 TCDELE
-480 KCVNNFLKLTKH
+480 KCVSDFLKLTKH
-492 HLLAFKEVL
+492 YLSAFEEVL
-501 SPLVESI
+501 SPLIESI

-519 SKEEAKEHGNEEA
+519 SREEAKEHGDDET
-532 SEINP
+532 SESTNP

-547 TEKKIIIAFSIVDH
+547 TEKKVLLSHLALTWFHSSSATLLLPIDVKNHFQIIIAFSIVDH

-580 VKNLIEEIEKLRES
+580 VKNLIDEIEKLRES
-594 FESIERPTLTIES
+594 FESIERPTLSIES
-607 QRGKPLPLEG
+607 EKAKPLPVDG
-617 SELSP
+617 SKLSP

-634 HVDSPKSPMKHEQQF
+634 HVDSPKSPMKPEQHF

-657 LGAEIGK
+657 IGSELGK
-664 EGKEYSG
+664 EDKEYSG

-686 KG
+686 KS

>member
-1 MSSWLRSAVTR
+1 MSSWLRSAVSR

-26 RGYADAVAHH
+26 KGYADAVAHH

-42 DILLHERMG
+42 DILHERVVS
-51 TQNYKS
+51 QNYKS

-70 SCRGGERVELLKRWS
+70 SCRGGERVELLKRWLR
-85 GALQDIGAEHGG
+85 ALQDIGAELGG
-97 SDLKAPEDD
+97 SDLKASEDH
-106 DPASEAD
+106 DPSSEMD
-113 TLKAPP
+113 TSKAPL

-124 ADIDGAPMNFR
+124 ADIDGPPMNFR

-150 MILEAPN
+150 VILEAPN

-169 SVKFC
+169 
-174 SVDICYIGE
+174 
-183 GKLQLFYSCSL
+183 L
-194 CLTGGTEVNKEIV
+194 CLTGGKEVNKAIM

-214 KTFSEYKDEVLVKR
+214 KAFSDYKDEVLVKR

-259 KKLDE
+259 RKLDE
-264 NQNSRAQSTDDQ
+264 NQNSRAQSTEDR
-276 DKKSEKIA
+276 DKTSEKIA

-308 LKKQS
+308 LKKKS
-313 ITPGDSLEI
+313 ITPGDTLEI
-322 HSQKV
+322 YSQKV

-335 SLASSSSKAEQR
+335 SLVCSSSKAEQR
-347 ILEHRRQKEDALNFR
+347 ILEHRHQKEDALNFR
-362 VKKENEVSSVEKEL
+362 VKKENEVIAVEKEL

-417 FDEANNQILVSL
+417 FDEANNQIIVSL

-443 NVESKVVKTWINFLE
+443 TVETNVVKTWINFLE
-458 GSWQL
+458 ESWQL
-463 QSTYNEQKKK
+463 KSSYNEQKEKK
-473 QTCDELE
+473 TCDELE

-492 HLLAFKEVL
+492 HLSSFKEVL
-501 SPLVESI
+501 SPLIESI

-519 SKEEAKEHGNEEA
+519 SKEELREHEDDEA
-532 SEINP
+532 SERTNQ

-547 TEKKIIIAFSIVDH
+547 TEKKIIIAFSIADH
-561 IKKLFYSEQGANSR
+561 IKKLFYSEQGAYSR

-594 FESIERPTLTIES
+594 FESIERPTLSIES
-607 QRGKPLPLEG
+607 QKVKSLPLAG

-634 HVDSPKSPMKHEQQF
+634 HVDSPKSPMKPEQHF

-657 LGAEIGK
+657 MGSELGK
-664 EGKEYSG
+664 EDKEYSG
-671 EEISGWEFDELEEDL
+671 EEISGWEFDELEEEL

>member
-1 MSSWLRSAVTR
+1 MSSWLRSAVSR

-26 RGYADAVAHH
+26 KGYADAVAHH

-42 DILLHERMG
+42 DILHDRMG
-51 TQNYKS
+51 AQNYKS

-70 SCRGGERVELLKRWS
+70 SCRGGERVELLKRWL
-85 GALQDIGAEHGG
+85 GALQDVDAELGA
-97 SDLKAPEDD
+97 SDLKASEDR
-106 DPASEAD
+106 DPSDEMD
-113 TLKAPP
+113 TSKAPM

-150 MILEAPN
+150 MILEAPS
-157 EEEVSLLLEIFG
+157 EEEASLLLEIFG
-169 SVKFC
+169 
-174 SVDICYIGE
+174 I
-183 GKLQLFYSCSL
+183 
-194 CLTGGTEVNKEIV
+194 CLTGGKEVNKEIM

-214 KTFSEYKDEVLVKR
+214 KAFSEYKDEVLVKR
-228 EELLEYAQSVI
+228 EELLEYAQSII
-239 SGLKRNADIMRID
+239 SGLKRNADILRID

-259 KKLDE
+259 RKLDE
-264 NQNSRAQSTDDQ
+264 KQKSQAQSTEDQ
-276 DKKSEKIA
+276 DKTSAKVA
-284 AANLE
+284 VADLE

-308 LKKQS
+308 LKKKS

-362 VKKENEVSSVEKEL
+362 VKKENEVTAAEKEL
-376 LAEITELEKQRDE
+376 LDEITELEKQRDE

-394 KKVNISLNAAAGRL
+394 KKVNISLNAATGRL
-408 KKTREERDQ
+408 KQTREERDQ
-417 FDEANNQILVSL
+417 FDEANNQIIFNL
-429 KTKEDDLSKSIALC
+429 KKKEDDLSKSISLC
-443 NVESKVVKTWINFLE
+443 NAESNVVKIWISFLE
-458 GSWQL
+458 DSWKL
-463 QSTYNEQKKK
+463 QSSYNEQKEKK
-473 QTCDELE
+473 TCDELE
-480 KCVNNFLKLTKH
+480 KCVSDFLKLTKH
-492 HLLAFKEVL
+492 HLSAFKEVL
-501 SPLVESI
+501 SPLIESI

-519 SKEEAKEHGNEEA
+519 SSEEAKEHGDDEA
-532 SEINP
+532 SERTNP

-561 IKKLFYSEQGANSR
+561 IKKLFYSEQGANLR

-580 VKNLIEEIEKLRES
+580 VKNLVDEIEKLRES
-594 FESIERPTLTIES
+594 FESIERPTLSIES
-607 QRGKPLPLEG
+607 DKAKPLPVDG
-617 SELSP
+617 SKLSP

-634 HVDSPKSPMKHEQQF
+634 HVDSPKSPMKPEQHF
-649 DSDAELAT
+649 DSDAELAN
-657 LGAEIGK
+657 LGSELGK
-664 EGKEYSG
+664 EDKEYSG

-686 KG
+686 KS

>member
-1 MSSWLRSAVTR
+1 MSSWLRSAVSR
-12 AVEAGGRS
+12 AVEVGGRS

-26 RGYADAVAHH
+26 KGYADAVAHH

-42 DILLHERMG
+42 DILHDRMG
-51 TQNYKS
+51 AQSYKS

-70 SCRGGERVELLKRWS
+70 SCRGGERVELLKRWL
-85 GALQDIGAEHGG
+85 GALQDVDAELGG
-97 SDLKAPEDD
+97 SDLKRSEDH
-106 DPASEAD
+106 DPSGEMD
-113 TLKAPP
+113 TSKAPM

-150 MILEAPN
+150 MILEAPS

-169 SVKFC
+169 
-174 SVDICYIGE
+174 I
-183 GKLQLFYSCSL
+183 
-194 CLTGGTEVNKEIV
+194 CLTGGKEVNKEIM

-214 KTFSEYKDEVLVKR
+214 KAFSEYKDEVLVKR
-228 EELLEYAQSVI
+228 EELLEYAQSII
-239 SGLKRNADIMRID
+239 SGLKRNADILRID

-259 KKLDE
+259 RKLDE
-264 NQNSRAQSTDDQ
+264 KQRSRAQSTEDQ
-276 DKKSEKIA
+276 DKTSEKVSV
-284 AANLE
+284 ANLE

-308 LKKQS
+308 LKKKT

-362 VKKENEVSSVEKEL
+362 VKKESEVSAAEKEL
-376 LAEITELEKQRDE
+376 LDEITELEKQRDE

-394 KKVNISLNAAAGRL
+394 KKVNISLNAATGRL
-408 KKTREERDQ
+408 KQTREERDQ
-417 FDEANNQILVSL
+417 FDEANNQIIFNL
-429 KTKEDDLSKSIALC
+429 KKKEDDLSKSIALC
-443 NVESKVVKTWINFLE
+443 NAESNVVKIWISFLE
-458 GSWQL
+458 DSWKL
-463 QSTYNEQKKK
+463 QSSYNEQKEKK
-473 QTCDELE
+473 TCDELE
-480 KCVNNFLKLTKH
+480 KCVSDFLKLTKH
-492 HLLAFKEVL
+492 HLSAFKEVINL
-501 SPLVESI
+501 LIESI
-508 KTYVDNLAVLN
+508 KTYVDNLGVLN
-519 SKEEAKEHGNEEA
+519 SREEAKEHVDDEP
-532 SEINP
+532 SEKTNP

-575 RDDPE
+575 RDDPDI
-580 VKNLIEEIEKLRES
+580 KNLIDEIEKLRES
-594 FESIERPTLTIES
+594 FESIERPTLSIES
-607 QRGKPLPLEG
+607 EKAKPLPVEG
-617 SELSP
+617 SKLSP

-634 HVDSPKSPMKHEQQF
+634 HVDSPKSPMKPEQHF

-657 LGAEIGK
+657 LGSELGK
-664 EGKEYSG
+664 DDNEYSA

-686 KG
+686 KS